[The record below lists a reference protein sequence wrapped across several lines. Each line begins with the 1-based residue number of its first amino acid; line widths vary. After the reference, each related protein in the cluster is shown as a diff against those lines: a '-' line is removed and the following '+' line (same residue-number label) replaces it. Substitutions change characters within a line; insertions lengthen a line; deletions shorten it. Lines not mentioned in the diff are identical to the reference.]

1 MFEISTISGVINLI
15 LAAFAIPDPPVAPLP
30 PPLIIAGA
38 TLRPGLSAKSIAA
51 QIISRQS
58 KAGRQVGNVFVDGDN
73 VEETMELIRVEE
85 IINALLN
92 ESVVNVAIPPG
103 ISVTTVG
110 TVVGPTPFPVLS
122 NGFTTT
128 IATGNGIIR

>member
-103 ISVTTVG
+103 TSVLAVG
-110 TVVGPTPFPVLS
+110 TGNWGFPVIS
-122 NGFTTT
+122 QGFTTT
-128 IATGNGIIR
+128 IASGNGIIR

>member
-122 NGFTTT
+122 NGITTT
-128 IATGNGIIR
+128 IAIGNGIIR